1 MSLPF
6 SRVLL
11 RPVEVVIIIQHQTP
25 DGMIGKGEAPM
36 PYDFERV
43 EKKWQQYWEEKK
55 VFQVESDPVR
65 PKFYCLEMFPYPS
78 GALHM
83 GHLRNYSIGDLFS
96 RFLWMK
102 GWNVLHPMGF
112 DAFGLP
118 AENAALKYGV
128 HPKKWTWDNIEHMT
142 EQLKSMGCSYDWR
155 RRVETC
161 SPDYYRWTQWIFLLF
176 LKNGLA
182 YRKHAPVNWCES
194 CQTVLA
200 NEQVIDGGH
209 CWRCGSVVTKRK
221 LEQWFLNI
229 TRYAQELLDSLDNLP
244 GWPEKVKLMQ
254 RNWIGRSEGVR
265 LTFPVEGMEKGL
277 ETFTTRFDTIYGV
290 TFLALAPEHPMVE
303 EIAVLSP
310 NGEEI
315 RRFVRETIQ
324 KSEIERTAVGGEKNG
339 VDTGFKAINPVTGE
353 KVPIW
358 VSNYILIEYGTGA
371 IMGVP
376 AHDQRD
382 FEFARKYGLPV
393 RVVIQ
398 PKEGS
403 LDAETM
409 TQAYEEDGIQCNS
422 ADFDGLPTRES
433 IPRMALWAEEIGV
446 GSREV
451 NFRLR
456 DWLISRQRYWGAP
469 IPVVYCE
476 KCGIVPIPEDQLPV
490 LLPDVQVLP
499 GGKSPLPETSEWVN
513 TACPCCGG
521 PARRETDTMDT
532 FICSSWYFLRFTSP
546 WTKEGP
552 FRNEDVNYWMAVDQY
567 IGGIEHACLHL
578 IYARFFT
585 KVLSDLGY
593 VEAREPF
600 TNLLTQ
606 GMVIKDGSKM
616 SKSKGNVV
624 DPDEII
630 RKYGADTARLFIL
643 FAAPPDKDLDWSEKG
658 VEGAHRFLRRVWRL
672 VEEGGEPLCKA
683 PRRRI
688 PLSELSD
695 KNRRDLKRRI
705 HSTIESVG
713 RDIEKERQFNTAVA
727 RLMELS
733 NALSDFVPGDE
744 ADWILYREGVETLLL
759 CLSPFTPHICEE
771 LWEMLGNG
779 NCLAAAAWPEVEAD
793 CLEAESATIVMQVN
807 GKVREKIELPAG
819 LSVEELRER
828 VFLDEGV
835 RKRLEGKEVLK
846 VIAVP
851 DRLVNVVVK
860 G

>member
-1 MSLPF
+1 
-6 SRVLL
+6 
-11 RPVEVVIIIQHQTP
+11 
-25 DGMIGKGEAPM
+25 M

-43 EKKWQQYWEEKK
+43 ERKWQQYWEEKRI
-55 VFQVESDPVR
+55 FEVECDPGK

-96 RFLWMK
+96 RYLWMK

-142 EQLKSMGCSYDWR
+142 SQLKSMGCSYDWR
-155 RRVETC
+155 RRVESC
-161 SPDYYRWTQWIFLLF
+161 SPDYYRWTQYLFLLF

-209 CWRCGSVVTKRK
+209 CWRCGTLVTKRK

-229 TRYAQELLDSLDNLP
+229 TRYAQELLDSLDELP

-265 LTFPVEGMEKGL
+265 LVFPVEGMATGI

-303 EIAVLSP
+303 ELVRLSP
-310 NGEEI
+310 RGDEI
-315 RRFVRETIQ
+315 RKFVLEALQ
-324 KSEIERTAVGGEKNG
+324 KSEIERTAVGGEKTG
-339 VDTGFKAINPVTGE
+339 IDTGFRAISPVTGE

-376 AHDQRD
+376 AHDERD
-382 FEFARKYGLPV
+382 FEFARKYDIPV
-393 RVVIQ
+393 RLVIQ
-398 PKEGS
+398 PEEGH
-403 LDAETM
+403 LDPETM
-409 TQAYEEDGIQCNS
+409 TESWEGEGIQCNS
-422 ADFDGLPTRES
+422 GTFDGLPSPSES
-433 IPRMALWAEEIGV
+433 IPRMIAWAEETGV
-446 GSREV
+446 GKREV
-451 NFRLR
+451 NYRLR

-476 KCGIVPIPEDQLPV
+476 KCGIVPIPEEELPV

-513 TACPCCGG
+513 TACPACGG

-546 WTKEGP
+546 WTATEP
-552 FRNEDVNYWMAVDQY
+552 FVRDHANYWMAVDQY

-585 KVLSDLGY
+585 KVLADLGFI
-593 VEAREPF
+593 EAREPF

-630 RKYGADTARLFIL
+630 KKYGADTARLFIL
-643 FAAPPDKDLDWSEKG
+643 FASPPDKDLDWSEKG
-658 VEGAHRFLRRVWRL
+658 VEGAHRFLKRVWRL
-672 VEEGGEPLCKA
+672 VEENGDALRTA
-683 PRRRI
+683 PRRKI
-688 PLSELSD
+688 GIGELAEKD
-695 KNRRDLKRRI
+695 RRDLKRRI
-705 HSTIESVG
+705 HFTVG
-713 RDIEKERQFNTAVA
+713 NVSRDIEKERQFNTAVA

-733 NALSDFVPGDE
+733 NALGDFTPRDE
-744 ADWILYREGVETLLL
+744 NDWALFREGIETLLL

-771 LWEMLGNG
+771 LWEMLGNHG
-779 NCLAAAAWPEVEAD
+779 CLAGEPWPEVDIE
-793 CLEAESATIVMQVN
+793 CLEAESVTVVFQVN

-819 LSVEELRER
+819 LDSEALKER
-828 VFLDEGV
+828 VFSEETV
-835 RKRLEGKEVLK
+835 RKRLDGKEIVR